1 MKKQK
6 EQKEGRK
13 KGKSLTEILLLEL
26 ASDVTLDEGGLADT
40 TVAHKHALEGVNLVC
55 HFPTQKDQKRE
66 KESNKTKTLEKKKT
80 RATPHK
86 EAPQKT
92 RCFFATR
99 NNRYCCSYNFL
110 NPDDV
115 NCDVIVF

>member
-66 KESNKTKTLEKKKT
+66 KRVKQDKNPGEEKNQSNTAQRSTPKDTLLFCHAKQ
-80 RATPHK
+80 PLLLFI
-86 EAPQKT
+86 Q
-92 RCFFATR
+92 F
-99 NNRYCCSYNFL
+99 SQS
-110 NPDDV
+110 
-115 NCDVIVF
+115 